1 MIYAHLEHN
10 ALDVEREWARFD
22 DGLSLGARSGCRCY
36 VLLPDKGGRVHGGTK
51 DRRSRAKTA
60 RRLLTLHHA
69 WSTWHR
75 KAVATRILQL
85 EIDAGDAG
93 SITRD
98 SIQAPGFIQVH
109 RDAVAGLETDA
120 EEAGSGRY

>member
-1 MIYAHLEHN
+1 VIYAHLEDN
-10 ALDVEREWARFD
+10 ALDVERKRARLD
-22 DGLSLGARSGCRCY
+22 DGLSRRARSGCRCY
-36 VLLPDKGGRVHGGTK
+36 VLLPDKGGRVRGTK

-60 RRLLTLHHA
+60 GRLLTLHRA

-75 KAVATRILQL
+75 IAVATGILQL

-98 SIQAPGFIQVH
+98 SIQAPGFI
-109 RDAVAGLETDA
+109 
-120 EEAGSGRY
+120 